1 MAQHRSQAPHGVL
14 QSHVRSLT
22 LIRETSVNRSY
33 PPAEAIMAVSRS
45 HTFAL
50 IAALL
55 LLAACHANV
64 APTVAQFR
72 AELNALKAV
81 LAKTK
86 EYSAFA
92 RGVDNMLKYP
102 DSQLPQLF
110 NTTLL
115 VPTNKAVYGMG
126 IKTLQNTIAMEAIGR
141 FNVLQRQFTAAQLLH
156 LKPNTLLRTKAPPTD
171 LLQRYPSVGAN
182 AGKAVLGPRNVTAA
196 VQGVVLATDT
206 TATAAQ
212 LLNLKPN
219 TLLRTK
225 APPSDLLQRYP
236 SVGANAGKAVL
247 GPRNASAAVQGVVL
261 FPDLYTGK
269 FLKAHGLSVF
279 FRPKGY

>member
-1 MAQHRSQAPHGVL
+1 MA
-14 QSHVRSLT
+14 
-22 LIRETSVNRSY
+22 I
-33 PPAEAIMAVSRS
+33 SRS
-45 HTFAL
+45 HTFSL

-55 LLAACHANV
+55 LLAACHAYA

-86 EYSAFA
+86 EYSAFGK
-92 RGVDNMLKYP
+92 GVDKMLKYP
-102 DSQLPQLF
+102 DAQLPQLF

-115 VPTNKAVYGMG
+115 VPTNKAVYGVG
-126 IKTLQNTIAMEAIGR
+126 IKTLQNTTAMEAIGK
-141 FNVLQRQFTAAQLLH
+141 FNVLQRQFTAAQLLN
-156 LKPNTLLRTKAPPTD
+156 LKPNTPLRTKAPPTD

-196 VQGVVLATDT
+196 VQGVVL
-206 TATAAQ
+206 
-212 LLNLKPN
+212 
-219 TLLRTK
+219 
-225 APPSDLLQRYP
+225 
-236 SVGANAGKAVL
+236 
-247 GPRNASAAVQGVVL
+247 
-261 FPDLYTGK
+261 FPDLYSGK

>member
-1 MAQHRSQAPHGVL
+1 MA
-14 QSHVRSLT
+14 
-22 LIRETSVNRSY
+22 I
-33 PPAEAIMAVSRS
+33 SRS
-45 HTFAL
+45 HTFL

-55 LLAACHANV
+55 LLAACRADA

-86 EYSAFA
+86 EYSAFGK
-92 RGVDNMLKYP
+92 GVDKMLKYP
-102 DSQLPQLF
+102 DAQLPQLF

-115 VPTNKAVYGMG
+115 VPTNKAVYGVG
-126 IKTLQNTIAMEAIGR
+126 IKTLQNTTAMEAIGK
-141 FNVLQRQFTAAQLLH
+141 FNVLQRQFTAAQLRN

-182 AGKAVLGPRNVTAA
+182 AGKVVLGPRNVTAA
-196 VQGVVLATDT
+196 VQGVVL
-206 TATAAQ
+206 
-212 LLNLKPN
+212 
-219 TLLRTK
+219 
-225 APPSDLLQRYP
+225 
-236 SVGANAGKAVL
+236 
-247 GPRNASAAVQGVVL
+247 
-261 FPDLYTGK
+261 FPDLYSGK